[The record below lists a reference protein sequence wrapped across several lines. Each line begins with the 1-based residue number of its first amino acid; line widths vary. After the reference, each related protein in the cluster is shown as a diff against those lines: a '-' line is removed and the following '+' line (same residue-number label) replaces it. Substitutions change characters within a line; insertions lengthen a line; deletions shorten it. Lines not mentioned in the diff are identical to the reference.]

1 MANWYLEA
9 GKEADVVMSTR
20 IRLARNIADIPFTN
34 RYTKEQAESILR
46 KMEEI
51 VPSIGYGLK
60 MIRMKNCDDIT
71 KQSLVEKHMISPE
84 FASKNQ
90 IEAKAIIVNEEENI
104 CIMIG
109 EEDHLRLQVF
119 HEGLDLE
126 SALALAIEID
136 EKLNAQLNY
145 ACHAEYGYLT
155 ACPTNVGTAMRA
167 SVMVHLPGLSLTGN
181 IGKVLN
187 VVGNFGMTIRGV
199 YGEGSQS
206 QGDIYQISNNQTL
219 GVSEKEIIKNL
230 KMMTE
235 KVIGQE
241 RLARKALGSKALEL
255 EDAVYRAYGI
265 LTNAR
270 KLTSEECMKLVSE
283 VKLGTDLGIIRELN
297 DFKVKQLDL
306 YTKPANLQK
315 YVGEMLDAYRRDCRR
330 AEVIQQII
338 HQKE

>member
-1 MANWYLEA
+1 MANWYLEN
-9 GKEADVVMSTR
+9 GKESDVVLSTR
-20 IRLARNIADIPFTN
+20 VRLARNIADIPFTN
-34 RYTKEQAESILR
+34 RYTKGQAESILQ
-46 KMEEI
+46 KMEEVI
-51 VPSIGYGLK
+51 PSIGYGLK
-60 MIRMKNCDDIT
+60 VIRMKNCDTIT

-84 FASKNQ
+84 FASNNAV
-90 IEAKAIIVNEEENI
+90 EAKAIIVNEEENI
-104 CIMIG
+104 CIMVG

-126 SALALAIEID
+126 SALNLAVEID
-136 EKLNAQLNY
+136 EKLGAHLNY
-145 ACHAEYGYLT
+145 ACHADYGYLT

-199 YGEGSQS
+199 YGEGTQS
-206 QGDIYQISNNQTL
+206 EGDVYQISNNQTL

-241 RLARKALGSKALEL
+241 RMARKVLATKSLEL
-255 EDAVYRAYGI
+255 EDSVYRAYGI

-270 KLTSEECMKLVSE
+270 KLTSGECMKFLSE
-283 VKLGTDLGIIRELN
+283 VKLGTDLGIIKELN
-297 DFKVKQLDL
+297 DFKVKQLEL

-315 YVGEMLDAYRRDCRR
+315 YVGNQLDAYARDCKR
-330 AEVIQQII
+330 AEVIKQII
-338 HQKE
+338 SKTE

>member
-1 MANWYLEA
+1 MANWYLES
-9 GKEADVVMSTR
+9 GKESDVVISTR
-20 IRLARNIADIPFTN
+20 IRLARNIAGIPFTN
-34 RYTKEQAESILR
+34 RFTPNQAENILQ
-46 KMEEI
+46 KIEEI
-51 VPSIGYGLK
+51 IPTLGYGLK
-60 MIRMKNCDDIT
+60 VIRMKNCDGVT

-84 FASKNQ
+84 FANAKPV
-90 IEAKAIIVNEEENI
+90 ETKAIILNEEENI

-126 SALALAIEID
+126 NVLNLAVEID
-136 EKLNAQLNY
+136 EKLNEKLNY

-155 ACPTNVGTAMRA
+155 ACPTNVGTGMRA

-199 YGEGSQS
+199 YGEGTQS
-206 QGDIYQISNNQTL
+206 KGDIYQISNNQTL
-219 GVSEKEIIKNL
+219 GVSEKEIVKSL

-235 KVIGQE
+235 KVIAQE
-241 RLARKALGSKALEL
+241 RMARKVLASKPLEL
-255 EDAVYRAYGI
+255 EDTVYRAFGI

-270 KLTSEECMKLVSE
+270 KLTADECMKLLSE
-283 VKLGTDLGIIRELN
+283 VKLGTDLGIIKEMT
-297 DFKVKQLDL
+297 DYKVKQLEL

-315 YVGEMLDAYRRDCRR
+315 YLGEALDAYARDCKRP
-330 AEVIQQII
+330 EVIRQVL
-338 HQKE
+338 KENK

>member
-315 YVGEMLDAYRRDCRR
+315 YVGEMLDAYRRDCKR